1 MKYLE
6 ILLCFTLGVVFV
18 ASSVPKLCHP
28 RGFILVVLESRVLY
42 PPIARLYGWMLPP
55 LELFIALLLLSGTMV
70 PIAASIAALFI
81 ISFIVAVSIN
91 IARGR
96 DLDCHCFGTK
106 IRRRTGCA
114 LILQDCLLLG
124 IAVAIVLV
132 VPIQPMLESWS
143 IFRVI
148 GFWNK
153 DSFMPF
159 LVSLGLTGGIALLL
173 RSWKSRDSWS
183 MKTRYLGQSGTDV
196 KHS

>member
-81 ISFIVAVSIN
+81 ISFYS
-91 IARGR
+91 G
-96 DLDCHCFGTK
+96 GK
-106 IRRRTGCA
+106 YQYRTWSGFR
-114 LILQDCLLLG
+114 LPLL
-124 IAVAIVLV
+124 
-132 VPIQPMLESWS
+132 
-143 IFRVI
+143 
-148 GFWNK
+148 WNK
-153 DSFMPF
+153 DSASNGMCAYFTGLSPLRNSSGNCPCSTYTAYVGI
-159 LVSLGLTGGIALLL
+159 LV
-173 RSWKSRDSWS
+173 
-183 MKTRYLGQSGTDV
+183 YLSCYRILE
-196 KHS
+196 